1 MAEREEFL
9 TAQLVNSGIRIYQGI
24 RGGSSSGGQSGGSS
38 GSAASPGAQSGGGDE
53 NDRNRAT
60 AYIQRQDKSI
70 KTIDGQVG
78 KIYSNNF
85 IRTRFERGNSVG
97 DGHIGIE
104 YRCGNSSENKSF
116 GKYNVT
122 KYIRIVK
129 VEIRNF
135 TVQTARRGGRGEEAQ
150 ELRINHSVSNKTIEL
165 NARRAAGTNQDFSNS
180 QIPLFIILKGKNF
193 GISYVRGT
201 YPSGLWTIYYQ
212 FEYEIDFVT
221 R

>member
-70 KTIDGQVG
+70 KTINGQVG
-78 KIYSNNF
+78 KIYSNDF

-97 DGHIGIE
+97 DGRIEIE
-104 YRCGNSSENKSF
+104 YRSKDFSENKRF
-116 GKYNVT
+116 GKYSVT
-122 KYIRIVK
+122 KYIRILK
-129 VEIRNF
+129 VEIHNF

-150 ELRINHSVSNKTIEL
+150 ELRINHSVSNKTFEW
-165 NARRAAGTNQDFSNS
+165 NARGTDGPNQGFINRT
-180 QIPLFIILKGKNF
+180 IPLWEILKGKNF